1 MFAEKTINSGAGIC
15 AELMLDDCGKFAAEL
30 NKFMLS
36 DKRVIILVAEASIE
50 YVGRASS
57 TVEPGVR
64 LIILKPDGTLLVH
77 SASKY
82 EPLNW
87 QPPGSRTIIHCSN
100 NTPHIKSVRSNP
112 RESLTVA
119 IRSVFL
125 AFACTLSE
133 HEIRVFGTEKD
144 IRRYLASNPHL
155 LSPGLILVGEEVQ
168 TPYGV
173 VDLLFKDED
182 GSMVVVEIKNERA
195 SIQAV
200 TQLKRY
206 VDYFK
211 TKGFKVRGVIV
222 APSISGEALSL
233 AKREGLEFVDLA
245 GVERSKRNVQTLEKY
260 VREK

>member
-1 MFAEKTINSGAGIC
+1 MSAEKPINSVASVC
-15 AELMLDDCGKFAAEL
+15 AELMFDNCEKFAAEA

-36 DKRVIILVAEASIE
+36 DKRVIILVAEVSIE

-57 TVEPGVR
+57 LVEPGVR

-87 QPPGSRTIIHCSN
+87 QPPGSRTTIQCSN
-100 NTPHIKSVRSNP
+100 SAAPYIKSVRSNP
-112 RESLTVA
+112 RESLTVT
-119 IRSVFL
+119 IHRMFL

-144 IRRYLASNPHL
+144 IRRYLASNPRL
-155 LSPGLILVGEEVQ
+155 LRPGLILVGEEVQ

-200 TQLKRY
+200 
-206 VDYFK
+206 
-211 TKGFKVRGVIV
+211 
-222 APSISGEALSL
+222 PS
-233 AKREGLEFVDLA
+233 
-245 GVERSKRNVQTLEKY
+245 
-260 VREK
+260 